1 MIFQRRCWGPQTVY
15 QAEKPGV
22 PASKKQKNMRR
33 KSEEGHRKG
42 GQKEKLPNEGLE

>member
-22 PASKKQKNMRR
+22 PASKKQKKIRR
-33 KSEEGHRKG
+33 KSEEGHRRG
-42 GQKEKLPNEGLE
+42 GTEGETPE